1 MPFQNKRPNNHGRIL
16 VFSLAKKQQIYIG
29 ILLGVGYVSLFDLIL
44 HIHTLLI
51 KFAFYSQMKVWETG
65 LPNYWKKVSI
75 HQAPKCFT
83 NRRPEAA
90 KKMPIRLNDLLGAFL
105 ILGFGL
111 GLATLT
117 FFTEN
122 IIMFYHLNHNV

>member
-1 MPFQNKRPNNHGRIL
+1 MD
-16 VFSLAKKQQIYIG
+16 IG
-29 ILLGVGYVSLFDLIL
+29 ICPCKKTANSRWNFTWRRLCFIFDLIL
-44 HIHTLLI
+44 HNHTLLI
-51 KFAFYSQMKVWETG
+51 ITFNSQMKVWEMG
-65 LPNYWKKVSI
+65 LPQHWKKVSI

-90 KKMPIRLNDLLGAFL
+90 KKMPIKLNDLFGAFL
-105 ILGFGL
+105 ILGLGL

-122 IIMFYHLNHNV
+122 IIMFYHFNHNV